1 MTGVTNEAGTAYP
14 SGSPDFI
21 TIFSEAGTSGS
32 LDFITIFSEAGTAL
46 PFRISWLHHGVTNEV
61 VTTLPFRISWLH
73 YNI

>member
-1 MTGVTNEAGTAYP
+1 MTGVSHEAGTAYP

-46 PFRISWLHHGVTNEV
+46 PFRIS
-61 VTTLPFRISWLH
+61 
-73 YNI
+73 